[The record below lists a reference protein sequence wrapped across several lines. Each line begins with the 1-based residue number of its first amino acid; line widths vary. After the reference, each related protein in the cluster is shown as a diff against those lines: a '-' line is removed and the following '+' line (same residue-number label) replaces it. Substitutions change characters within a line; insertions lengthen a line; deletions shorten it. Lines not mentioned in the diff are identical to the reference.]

1 MVPQFVGHEV
11 HIGGYVL
18 KELAVAGAE
27 VVEAG
32 IPVKVT
38 YKAVFRALSV
48 TSKEEAA
55 FPALLWKQAAF
66 YLGKLTLPGRI
77 HHLSDGFFMQIAEQV
92 FGIYK
97 VVA

>member
-1 MVPQFVGHEV
+1 M
-11 HIGGYVL
+11 L
-18 KELAVAGAE
+18 KELAVASAE
-27 VVEAG
+27 VVKAG
-32 IPVKVT
+32 IPVAVA

-55 FPALLWKQAAF
+55 FLALLWKQAAF
-66 YLGKLTLPGRI
+66 HLGKCALPGRI
-77 HHLSDGFFMQIAEQV
+77 HHLGDGFVMQIAEQV